1 MEGGG
6 ALPYIKFKNNQ
17 ARKRW
22 WHGEDGISLITS
34 WRRNGVAMDEIAN
47 RIGVSPTTLD
57 RWRQGSEEMD
67 RALTITD
74 DLVDGMVEGSLFKR
88 AMGYDYEEE
97 TYTVDETGRKV
108 LTRVV
113 KKHVPADVK
122 AMAIWLYNRRSGAWR
137 TIQQPLPPD
146 DTDIVDVK
154 NVLVRIEE
162 VAGGGGASDAEAGGV
177 REGGAS

>member
-1 MEGGG
+1 M
-6 ALPYIKFKNNQ
+6 PYIKFKNNI

-34 WRRNGVAMDEIAN
+34 WRRNGIAMGEIAN

-57 RWRQGSEEMD
+57 RWRQESDEMD
-67 RALTITD
+67 RAFTITD

-97 TYTVDETGRKV
+97 TYTIDETGRKV

-122 AMAIWLYNRRSGAWR
+122 AIAMWLYNRRQDFWR
-137 TIQQPLPPD
+137 SQQQALPESNE
-146 DTDIVDVK
+146 DIIDVK
-154 NVLVRIEE
+154 NVLVQIEE
-162 VAGGGGASDAEAGGV
+162 VATDAGAADA
-177 REGGAS
+177 

>member
-1 MEGGG
+1 M
-6 ALPYIKFKNNQ
+6 PYIKFKN
-17 ARKRW
+17 AVLRKKYW
-22 WHGEDGISLITS
+22 TGADGISLITS
-34 WRRNGVAMDEIAN
+34 WRRNGIAMDEVAN

-57 RWRQGSEEMD
+57 RWRQESEEMD

-108 LTRVV
+108 LIRVV

-162 VAGGGGASDAEAGGV
+162 VAGDGGASDAEAGGV